1 MKPIS
6 VTMQAFGSYLKQTTV
21 DFRALG
27 DNPIFLIT
35 GATGGGKTT
44 ILDAMCFALYC
55 KATGGRRSW
64 GSMRCAAAPKGAE
77 TMVDFIFQLAGT
89 TYRFTRSQSQ
99 YAARGTGALK
109 TKETHACYRMEDG
122 EWELLFSG
130 AESRV
135 REKAEE
141 ILGLT
146 CEQFSQVIVLPQGD
160 FLKLLLSSSRDK
172 AQMFQTLFATGR
184 WERAARNLK
193 EMAAVLGKQ
202 AGELEAAKRSILER
216 EGVGTLPLLEEKE
229 AALREQL
236 VQAKAAQEAAE
247 KAFQNENA
255 ALRAAEALSERF
267 AALEQQQT
275 QRKILEQKQ
284 EEMEANR
291 RRLAQARRAAGVYPY
306 FTAHQAAQKELLT
319 KRQAHAAAQQS
330 LVKAEAECKAAQAQL
345 PLAERYR
352 SQLPEL
358 AKEEERLRNLR
369 EHALKWQEL
378 RRQRTEH
385 AKRMALL
392 EKQRA
397 EAQARLETAD
407 RQLADGNAYIENA
420 QKQISLL
427 PRLLEQVQQLMDQD
441 AAAALA
447 VHLEEGEPC
456 PVCGAV
462 HHPHPAQPSKRLQEA
477 QDALKRARKAA
488 DMLESA
494 QKRLQQ
500 RREQREQAREDLSQS
515 NERIASLRSEQQ
527 AQASAER
534 EVLDKLGELRELPA
548 IDQRLTEVRLQE
560 KKNTDAAGKIEGR
573 ANAAQRAAAT
583 AKAVCDSAAQ
593 AHREAQAAETT
604 AAQRL
609 QQALEESGFEQQAED
624 YAALLLSPERMES
637 LEHTI
642 QAYAAAVASADQQI
656 SRLQRELSGKEQ
668 PDLNAQRKRQAQAQ
682 EAAAQ
687 AAQAVGKLEQ
697 TALAAKES
705 LGHLRKLEEKGKKLE
720 EEYGRT
726 NRLAALLSGKN
737 ACKVPLHQFVLG
749 VMLDDILSSA
759 NQFFATLS
767 SGRYS
772 LSRVVGATSGNA
784 LGGLDL
790 EVIDAYTG
798 GARAVETLSGGEL
811 FLASLSLAFGLS
823 DVVQSYSGGVHL
835 DSLFIDEGFGSLDQE
850 TLDTAMKALAQLQH
864 MGRTIGI
871 ISHVSELKNRIA
883 AQIVVGKDRDGGS
896 TVRIRTA

>member
-64 GSMRCAAAPKGAE
+64 GSMRCAAAPKSAE

-122 EWELLFSG
+122 EWELLLSG

-193 EMAAVLGKQ
+193 EMAAALGKQ

-267 AALEQQQT
+267 AALEQQQA
-275 QRKILEQKQ
+275 QRKTLEQKQ

-291 RRLAQARRAAGVYPY
+291 RRLAEARRAAGVYPY

-319 KRQAHAAAQQS
+319 KRQAHAAAQQ
-330 LVKAEAECKAAQAQL
+330 KRTEAEAGCKAAQAQL

-378 RRQRTEH
+378 RRERTEH

-407 RQLADGNAYIENA
+407 RQLADGNVYIENA
-420 QKQISLL
+420 QKQISML

-515 NERIASLRSEQQ
+515 NEKIASLRSEQQ

-534 EVLDKLGELRELPA
+534 EMLDKLGELRDLPA
-548 IDQRLTEVRLQE
+548 IDQRLTEVRSQA
-560 KKNTDAAGKIEGR
+560 KKNADAAAKIEER
-573 ANAAQRAAAT
+573 ANAAQRDAAT
-583 AKAVCDSAAQ
+583 ANAVCDSAAQ
-593 AHREAQAAETT
+593 AHREAQAAEN
-604 AAQRL
+604 AAARRL
-609 QQALEESGFEQQAED
+609 QQALEESGFEQQVD
-624 YAALLLSPERMES
+624 YAALLLSPERMEA
-637 LEHTI
+637 LEQTI

-705 LGHLRKLEEKGKKLE
+705 LGCLRKLEEKGKKLE

-772 LSRVVGATSGNA
+772 LSRVVGTTSGNA

-883 AQIVVGKDRDGGS
+883 AQIIVGKDRDGGS

>member
-1 MKPIS
+1 M
-6 VTMQAFGSYLKQTTV
+6 
-21 DFRALG
+21 
-27 DNPIFLIT
+27 
-35 GATGGGKTT
+35 
-44 ILDAMCFALYC
+44 
-55 KATGGRRSW
+55 
-64 GSMRCAAAPKGAE
+64 
-77 TMVDFIFQLAGT
+77 
-89 TYRFTRSQSQ
+89 
-99 YAARGTGALK
+99 
-109 TKETHACYRMEDG
+109 
-122 EWELLFSG
+122 
-130 AESRV
+130 
-135 REKAEE
+135 
-141 ILGLT
+141 
-146 CEQFSQVIVLPQGD
+146 
-160 FLKLLLSSSRDK
+160 
-172 AQMFQTLFATGR
+172 
-184 WERAARNLK
+184 
-193 EMAAVLGKQ
+193 
-202 AGELEAAKRSILER
+202 ER
-216 EGVGTLPLLEEKE
+216 EGVETLPLLEEKE

-275 QRKILEQKQ
+275 QRKTLEQKQ

-378 RRQRTEH
+378 RRERTEH

-407 RQLADGNAYIENA
+407 RQLADGNVYIENA
-420 QKQISLL
+420 QKQISML
-427 PRLLEQVQQLMDQD
+427 PRLLEQVQLLMDQD

-593 AHREAQAAETT
+593 AHREAQAAEN
-604 AAQRL
+604 AAARRL
-609 QQALEESGFEQQAED
+609 QQALEESGFEQQVD
-624 YAALLLSPERMES
+624 YASLLLSPERMES

-668 PDLNAQRKRQAQAQ
+668 PDLNAQRKRQA
-682 EAAAQ
+682 AAAQ

-705 LGHLRKLEEKGKKLE
+705 LGRLRKLEEKGKKLE

-772 LSRVVGATSGNA
+772 LSRVVGTTSGNA

-883 AQIVVGKDRDGGS
+883 AQIIVGKDRDGGS

>member
-77 TMVDFIFQLAGT
+77 TMVDFVFQLAGT

-99 YAARGTGALK
+99 YTARGTGALK
-109 TKETHACYRMEDG
+109 TKETHACYRMEGG
-122 EWELLFSG
+122 EWELLLSG

-193 EMAAVLGKQ
+193 EMAAALGKQ

-216 EGVGTLPLLEEKE
+216 EGVETLPLLEEKE

-319 KRQAHAAAQQS
+319 KRQAHAAAQQ
-330 LVKAEAECKAAQAQL
+330 KRTEAEARCKAAQAQL

-385 AKRMALL
+385 AKQMALL

-407 RQLADGNAYIENA
+407 RQLADGNVYIENA
-420 QKQISLL
+420 QIQISML
-427 PRLLEQVQQLMDQD
+427 PRLLEQVQLLMDQD

-515 NERIASLRSEQQ
+515 NEKIASLRSEQQ

-534 EVLDKLGELRELPA
+534 EMLDKLGELRDLPA
-548 IDQRLTEVRLQE
+548 IDQRLTEVRSQA
-560 KKNTDAAGKIEGR
+560 KKNADAAAKIEER
-573 ANAAQRAAAT
+573 ANAAQRDAAT
-583 AKAVCDSAAQ
+583 ANAVCDSAAQ
-593 AHREAQAAETT
+593 AHREAQAAEN
-604 AAQRL
+604 AAARRL
-609 QQALEESGFEQQAED
+609 QQALEESGFEQQVD

-705 LGHLRKLEEKGKKLE
+705 LGRLRKLEEKGKKLE

-772 LSRVVGATSGNA
+772 LSRVVGTTSGNA

-883 AQIVVGKDRDGGS
+883 AQIIVGKDRDGGS

>member
-1 MKPIS
+1 
-6 VTMQAFGSYLKQTTV
+6 
-21 DFRALG
+21 
-27 DNPIFLIT
+27 
-35 GATGGGKTT
+35 
-44 ILDAMCFALYC
+44 
-55 KATGGRRSW
+55 
-64 GSMRCAAAPKGAE
+64 
-77 TMVDFIFQLAGT
+77 
-89 TYRFTRSQSQ
+89 
-99 YAARGTGALK
+99 
-109 TKETHACYRMEDG
+109 
-122 EWELLFSG
+122 
-130 AESRV
+130 
-135 REKAEE
+135 
-141 ILGLT
+141 
-146 CEQFSQVIVLPQGD
+146 
-160 FLKLLLSSSRDK
+160 
-172 AQMFQTLFATGR
+172 
-184 WERAARNLK
+184 
-193 EMAAVLGKQ
+193 
-202 AGELEAAKRSILER
+202 
-216 EGVGTLPLLEEKE
+216 
-229 AALREQL
+229 
-236 VQAKAAQEAAE
+236 
-247 KAFQNENA
+247 
-255 ALRAAEALSERF
+255 
-267 AALEQQQT
+267 
-275 QRKILEQKQ
+275 
-284 EEMEANR
+284 MEANR

-319 KRQAHAAAQQS
+319 KRQAHAAAQQ
-330 LVKAEAECKAAQAQL
+330 KRTEAEAGCKAAQAQL

-369 EHALKWQEL
+369 EHALKWQAL
-378 RRQRTEH
+378 QKQRTEH

-420 QKQISLL
+420 QKQISML

-548 IDQRLTEVRLQE
+548 IDQRLTEVRSQA
-560 KKNTDAAGKIEGR
+560 KKNTDAVGKIEER
-573 ANAAQRAAAT
+573 ANAAQRDAAT
-583 AKAVCDSAAQ
+583 ANAVCDSAAQ
-593 AHREAQAAETT
+593 AHREAQAAESA

-609 QQALEESGFEQQAED
+609 QQALEESGFEQQVD
-624 YAALLLSPERMES
+624 YASLLLSPERMES

-642 QAYAAAVASADQQI
+642 QAYDAAIASADQQI

-668 PDLNAQRKRQAQAQ
+668 PDLNAQQKRQAQAQ

-697 TALAAKES
+697 TALATKES
-705 LGHLRKLEEKGKKLE
+705 LGRLRKLEEKGKKLE

-883 AQIVVGKDRDGGS
+883 AQIIVGKDRDGGS

>member
-64 GSMRCAAAPKGAE
+64 GSMRCAAAPKSAE

-122 EWELLFSG
+122 EWELLLSG

-193 EMAAVLGKQ
+193 EMAAALGKQ

-216 EGVGTLPLLEEKE
+216 EGVENLPLLEEKE

-267 AALEQQQT
+267 AALEQQQA
-275 QRKILEQKQ
+275 QRKTLEQKQ

-291 RRLAQARRAAGVYPY
+291 RRLAEARRAAGVYPY

-319 KRQAHAAAQQS
+319 KRQAHAAAQQ
-330 LVKAEAECKAAQAQL
+330 KRTEAEARCKAAQAQL

-369 EHALKWQEL
+369 EHALKWQAL
-378 RRQRTEH
+378 QKQRTEH

-447 VHLEEGEPC
+447 VYLEEGEPC

-515 NERIASLRSEQQ
+515 NEKIASLRSEQQ

-534 EVLDKLGELRELPA
+534 EMLDKLGELRELPA
-548 IDQRLTEVRLQE
+548 IDQRLTEVRSQA
-560 KKNTDAAGKIEGR
+560 KKNTDAVGKIEER
-573 ANAAQRAAAT
+573 ANAAQRDAAT
-583 AKAVCDSAAQ
+583 ANAVCDSAAQ
-593 AHREAQAAETT
+593 AHREAQAAESA

-609 QQALEESGFEQQAED
+609 QQALEESGFEQQVD
-624 YAALLLSPERMES
+624 YASLLLSPERMES

-642 QAYAAAVASADQQI
+642 QAYDAAIASADQQI

-668 PDLNAQRKRQAQAQ
+668 PDLNAQQKRQAQAQ

-705 LGHLRKLEEKGKKLE
+705 LGRLRKLEEKGKKLE

-772 LSRVVGATSGNA
+772 LSRVVGTTSGNA

-883 AQIVVGKDRDGGS
+883 AQIIVGKDRDGGS

>member
-1 MKPIS
+1 MNFHVMTLFPEMVMNGLNTSILGRAASNGLLSFEAINIRDYTLERHGKVDDYPYGGGAGM
-6 VTMQAFGSYLKQTTV
+6 VMQAEPIY
-21 DFRALG
+21 RAY
-27 DNPIFLIT
+27 T
-35 GATGGGKTT
+35 
-44 ILDAMCFALYC
+44 ALC
-55 KATGGRRSW
+55 DRIGHR
-64 GSMRCAAAPKGAE
+64 P
-77 TMVDFIFQLAGT
+77 
-89 TYRFTRSQSQ
+89 
-99 YAARGTGALK
+99 
-109 TKETHACYRMEDG
+109 
-122 EWELLFSG
+122 
-130 AESRV
+130 RV
-135 REKAEE
+135 VYM
-141 ILGLT
+141 T
-146 CEQFSQVIVLPQGD
+146 PQGRT
-160 FLKLLLSSSRDK
+160 FTQK
-172 AQMFQTLFATGR
+172 
-184 WERAARNLK
+184 
-193 EMAAVLGKQ
+193 
-202 AGELEAAKRSILER
+202 I
-216 EGVGTLPLLEEKE
+216 
-229 AALREQL
+229 
-236 VQAKAAQEAAE
+236 AE
-247 KAFQNENA
+247 
-255 ALRAAEALSERF
+255 
-267 AALEQQQT
+267 
-275 QRKILEQKQ
+275 
-284 EEMEANR
+284 
-291 RRLAQARRAAGVYPY
+291 
-306 FTAHQAAQKELLT
+306 
-319 KRQAHAAAQQS
+319 
-330 LVKAEAECKAAQAQL
+330 
-345 PLAERYR
+345 
-352 SQLPEL
+352 EL

-378 RRQRTEH
+378 RRERTEH

-407 RQLADGNAYIENA
+407 RRLADGNVYIENA

-488 DMLESA
+488 DLLESA

-548 IDQRLTEVRLQE
+548 IDQRLTEVRSQA
-560 KKNTDAAGKIEGR
+560 KKNTDAVGKIEER
-573 ANAAQRAAAT
+573 ANAAQRDAAT
-583 AKAVCDSAAQ
+583 ANAVCDSAAQ
-593 AHREAQAAETT
+593 AHREAQAAESA

-609 QQALEESGFEQQAED
+609 QQALEESGFEQQVD
-624 YAALLLSPERMES
+624 YASLLLSPERMES

-642 QAYAAAVASADQQI
+642 QAYDAAIASADQQI

-705 LGHLRKLEEKGKKLE
+705 LGRLRKLEEKGKKLE

-883 AQIVVGKDRDGGS
+883 AQIIVGKDRDGGS

>member
-77 TMVDFIFQLAGT
+77 TMVDFVFQLAGT

-99 YAARGTGALK
+99 YTARGTGALK
-109 TKETHACYRMEDG
+109 TKETHACYRMEGG
-122 EWELLFSG
+122 EWELLLSG

-193 EMAAVLGKQ
+193 EMAAALGKQ

-216 EGVGTLPLLEEKE
+216 EGVETLPLLEEKE

-275 QRKILEQKQ
+275 QRKTLEQKQ

-306 FTAHQAAQKELLT
+306 FTAHQTAQKELLT

-330 LVKAEAECKAAQAQL
+330 LAKAEAECQAAQAQL

-378 RRQRTEH
+378 RRQRTEQ
-385 AKRMALL
+385 AKQMALL

-407 RQLADGNAYIENA
+407 RQLADGNVYIENA
-420 QKQISLL
+420 QIQISML
-427 PRLLEQVQQLMDQD
+427 PRLLEQVQLLMDQD

-515 NERIASLRSEQQ
+515 NEKIASLRSEQQ

-534 EVLDKLGELRELPA
+534 EMLDKLGELRDLPA
-548 IDQRLTEVRLQE
+548 IDQRLTEVRSQA
-560 KKNTDAAGKIEGR
+560 KKNADAAAKIEER
-573 ANAAQRAAAT
+573 ANAAQRDAAT
-583 AKAVCDSAAQ
+583 ANAVCDSAAQ
-593 AHREAQAAETT
+593 AHREAQAAEN
-604 AAQRL
+604 AAARRL
-609 QQALEESGFEQQAED
+609 QQALEESGFEQQVD
-624 YAALLLSPERMES
+624 YAALLLSPERMEA
-637 LEHTI
+637 LEQTI

-705 LGHLRKLEEKGKKLE
+705 LGRLRKLEEKGKKLE

>member
-6 VTMQAFGSYLKQTTV
+6 VTMQAFGSYLKRTTV

-77 TMVDFIFQLAGT
+77 TMVDFVFQLAGT

-109 TKETHACYRMEDG
+109 TKETHACYRMEG
-122 EWELLFSG
+122 SEWELLLSG

-193 EMAAVLGKQ
+193 EMAAALGKQ

-216 EGVGTLPLLEEKE
+216 EGVETLPLLEERE
-229 AALREQL
+229 AVLRGQL
-236 VQAKAAQEAAE
+236 SQAKTAQETAE

-267 AALEQQQT
+267 AALEQQQA
-275 QRKILEQKQ
+275 QRKALEQKR
-284 EEMEANR
+284 EELDASR
-291 RRLAQARRAAGVYPY
+291 RRLAEARRAAGVYPY
-306 FTAHQAAQKELLT
+306 FTAHQAAQKELLA
-319 KRQAHAAAQQS
+319 KQQAHAAAQQS
-330 LVKAEAECKAAQAQL
+330 LAKAEAECKAAQAQL

-369 EHALKWQEL
+369 EQALKWQEL
-378 RRQRTEH
+378 QKQRTEH

-392 EKQRA
+392 EKQRE

-407 RQLADGNAYIENA
+407 RQLADGNVYIENA
-420 QKQISLL
+420 QKQISML
-427 PRLLEQVQQLMDQD
+427 PHLLEQVQQLMDQD

-447 VHLEEGEPC
+447 VHLQEGAPC

-515 NERIASLRSEQQ
+515 NEKIASLRSEQQ
-527 AQASAER
+527 ARASAER

-548 IDQRLTEVRLQE
+548 IDQRLTEVRLQA
-560 KKNTDAAGKIEGR
+560 KKSTDAAAKIEER
-573 ANAAQRAAAT
+573 ANAAQRAGAT

-593 AHREAQAAETT
+593 AHREAQAAEN
-604 AAQRL
+604 AAAKRL
-609 QQALEESGFEQQAED
+609 QQALEESGFEPQAD
-624 YAALLLSPERMES
+624 CASLLLSPERMEA

-642 QAYAAAVASADQQI
+642 QAYDAAVASAEQQI
-656 SRLQRELSGKEQ
+656 GRLQQELLGKEQ
-668 PDLNAQRKRQAQAQ
+668 PDLQAQRKRQAQAQ

-705 LGHLRKLEEKGKKLE
+705 LGRLRKLEEKGKRLE

-726 NRLAALLSGKN
+726 SRLAALLSGKN
-737 ACKVPLHQFVLG
+737 AFKVPLHQFVLG

>member
-55 KATGGRRSW
+55 KA
-64 GSMRCAAAPKGAE
+64 PKSAE

-122 EWELLFSG
+122 EWELLLSG

-193 EMAAVLGKQ
+193 EMAAALGKQ

-216 EGVGTLPLLEEKE
+216 EGVETLPLLEEKE
-229 AALREQL
+229 AALREPL
-236 VQAKAAQEAAE
+236 VQAQAAQEAAE

-378 RRQRTEH
+378 RRQRTEQ
-385 AKRMALL
+385 AKQMALL

-407 RQLADGNAYIENA
+407 RQLADGNVYIENA

-515 NERIASLRSEQQ
+515 NEKIASLRSEQQ

-534 EVLDKLGELRELPA
+534 EMLDKLGELRELPA
-548 IDQRLTEVRLQE
+548 IDQRLTEVRSQE
-560 KKNTDAAGKIEGR
+560 KKNTDAAGKIEER

-583 AKAVCDSAAQ
+583 ANAVCDSAAQ

-609 QQALEESGFEQQAED
+609 QQALEESGFEQQVD
-624 YAALLLSPERMES
+624 YAALLLSPERMEA
-637 LEHTI
+637 LEQTI

-687 AAQAVGKLEQ
+687 AAQAVGELEQ

-705 LGHLRKLEEKGKKLE
+705 LGRLRKLEEKGKKLE

-749 VMLDDILSSA
+749 VMLDDIRSSA

-823 DVVQSYSGGVHL
+823 DVVQS
-835 DSLFIDEGFGSLDQE
+835 
-850 TLDTAMKALAQLQH
+850 
-864 MGRTIGI
+864 
-871 ISHVSELKNRIA
+871 
-883 AQIVVGKDRDGGS
+883 
-896 TVRIRTA
+896 

>member
-64 GSMRCAAAPKGAE
+64 GSMRCAAAPKSAE

-122 EWELLFSG
+122 EWELLLSG

-193 EMAAVLGKQ
+193 EMAAALGKQ

-319 KRQAHAAAQQS
+319 KRQAHAAAQQ
-330 LVKAEAECKAAQAQL
+330 KRTEAEAGCKAAQAQL

-369 EHALKWQEL
+369 EHALKWQAL
-378 RRQRTEH
+378 QKQRTEH

-548 IDQRLTEVRLQE
+548 IDQRLTEVRSQA
-560 KKNTDAAGKIEGR
+560 KKNADAAER
-573 ANAAQRAAAT
+573 DAAT
-583 AKAVCDSAAQ
+583 ANAVCDSAAQ
-593 AHREAQAAETT
+593 AHREAQAAESA

-609 QQALEESGFEQQAED
+609 QQALEESGFEQQVD
-624 YAALLLSPERMES
+624 YASLLLSPERMEA
-637 LEHTI
+637 LEQTI

-668 PDLNAQRKRQAQAQ
+668 PDLNAQQKRQAQAQ

-705 LGHLRKLEEKGKKLE
+705 LGRLRKLEEKGKKLE

-772 LSRVVGATSGNA
+772 LSRVVGTTSGNA

-883 AQIVVGKDRDGGS
+883 AQIIVGKDRDGGS

>member
-109 TKETHACYRMEDG
+109 TKETHACYRMEGG
-122 EWELLFSG
+122 EWELLLSG

-193 EMAAVLGKQ
+193 EMAAALGKQ

-216 EGVGTLPLLEEKE
+216 EGVETLPLLEEKE

-306 FTAHQAAQKELLT
+306 FTAHQTAQKELLT

-330 LVKAEAECKAAQAQL
+330 LAKAEAECQAAQAQL

-385 AKRMALL
+385 AKQMALL

-407 RQLADGNAYIENA
+407 RQLADGNVYIENA
-420 QKQISLL
+420 QIQISML
-427 PRLLEQVQQLMDQD
+427 PRLLEQVQLLMDQD

-515 NERIASLRSEQQ
+515 NEKIASLRSEQQ

-534 EVLDKLGELRELPA
+534 EMLDKLGELRDLPA
-548 IDQRLTEVRLQE
+548 IDQRLTEVRSQA
-560 KKNTDAAGKIEGR
+560 KKNADAAAKIEER
-573 ANAAQRAAAT
+573 ANAAQRDAAT
-583 AKAVCDSAAQ
+583 ANAVCDSAAQ
-593 AHREAQAAETT
+593 AHREAQAAEN
-604 AAQRL
+604 AAARRL
-609 QQALEESGFEQQAED
+609 QQALEESGFEQQVD
-624 YAALLLSPERMES
+624 YAALLLSPERMEA
-637 LEHTI
+637 LEQTI

-705 LGHLRKLEEKGKKLE
+705 LGCLRKLEEKGKKLE

-772 LSRVVGATSGNA
+772 LSRVVGTTSGNA

-883 AQIVVGKDRDGGS
+883 AQIIVGKDRDGGS

>member
-89 TYRFTRSQSQ
+89 TYRFMRSQSQ

-109 TKETHACYRMEDG
+109 TKETHACYRMEGG
-122 EWELLFSG
+122 EWELLLSG

-193 EMAAVLGKQ
+193 EMAAALGKQ

-216 EGVGTLPLLEEKE
+216 EGVETLPLLEEKE

-267 AALEQQQT
+267 AALEQQQA
-275 QRKILEQKQ
+275 QRKTLEQKQ

-291 RRLAQARRAAGVYPY
+291 RRLAEARRAAGVYPY

-319 KRQAHAAAQQS
+319 KRQAHAAAQQ
-330 LVKAEAECKAAQAQL
+330 KRTEAEARCKAAQAQL

-369 EHALKWQEL
+369 EHALKWQAL
-378 RRQRTEH
+378 QKQRTEH

-447 VHLEEGEPC
+447 VYLEEGEPC

-515 NERIASLRSEQQ
+515 NEKIASLRSEQQ

-534 EVLDKLGELRELPA
+534 EMLDKLGELRDLPA
-548 IDQRLTEVRLQE
+548 IDQRLTEVRSQA
-560 KKNTDAAGKIEGR
+560 KKNADAAAKIEER
-573 ANAAQRAAAT
+573 ANAAQRDAAT
-583 AKAVCDSAAQ
+583 ANAVCDSAAQ
-593 AHREAQAAETT
+593 AHREAQAAEN
-604 AAQRL
+604 AAARRL
-609 QQALEESGFEQQAED
+609 QQALEESGFEQQVD

-705 LGHLRKLEEKGKKLE
+705 LGRLRKLEEKGKKLE

-772 LSRVVGATSGNA
+772 LSRVVGTTSGNA

-883 AQIVVGKDRDGGS
+883 AQIIVGKDRDGGS

>member
-77 TMVDFIFQLAGT
+77 TMVDFVFQLAGT

-99 YAARGTGALK
+99 YTARGTGALK
-109 TKETHACYRMEDG
+109 TKETHACYRMEGG
-122 EWELLFSG
+122 EWELLLSG

-193 EMAAVLGKQ
+193 EMAAALGKQ

-216 EGVGTLPLLEEKE
+216 EGVETLPLLEEKE

-267 AALEQQQT
+267 AALEQQQA
-275 QRKILEQKQ
+275 QRKTLEQKQ

-291 RRLAQARRAAGVYPY
+291 RRLAEARRAAGVYPY

-319 KRQAHAAAQQS
+319 KRQAHAAAQQ
-330 LVKAEAECKAAQAQL
+330 KRTEAEARCKAAQAQL

-378 RRQRTEH
+378 RRERTEH

-407 RQLADGNAYIENA
+407 RQLADGNVYIENA
-420 QKQISLL
+420 QKQISML
-427 PRLLEQVQQLMDQD
+427 PRLLEQVQLLMDQD

-548 IDQRLTEVRLQE
+548 IDQRLTEVRSQA
-560 KKNTDAAGKIEGR
+560 KKNTDAVGKIEER
-573 ANAAQRAAAT
+573 ANAAQRDAAT
-583 AKAVCDSAAQ
+583 ANAVCDSAAQ
-593 AHREAQAAETT
+593 AHREAQAAESA

-609 QQALEESGFEQQAED
+609 QQALEESGFEQQVD
-624 YAALLLSPERMES
+624 YASLLLSPERMES

-642 QAYAAAVASADQQI
+642 QAYDAAIASADQQI

-668 PDLNAQRKRQAQAQ
+668 PDLNAQQKRQAQAQ

-705 LGHLRKLEEKGKKLE
+705 LGRLRKLEEKGKKLE

-864 MGRTIGI
+864 MGRAIGI

-883 AQIVVGKDRDGGS
+883 AQIIVGKDRDGGS

>member
-64 GSMRCAAAPKGAE
+64 GSMRCAAAPKSAE

-109 TKETHACYRMEDG
+109 TKETHACYRMEGG
-122 EWELLFSG
+122 EWELLLSG

-193 EMAAVLGKQ
+193 EMAAALGKQ

-216 EGVGTLPLLEEKE
+216 EGVETLPLLEEKE

-306 FTAHQAAQKELLT
+306 FTAHQTAQKELLT

-330 LVKAEAECKAAQAQL
+330 LAKAEAECQAAQAQL

-385 AKRMALL
+385 AKQMALL

-407 RQLADGNAYIENA
+407 RQLADGNVYIENA
-420 QKQISLL
+420 QIQISML
-427 PRLLEQVQQLMDQD
+427 PRLLEQVQLLMDQD

-515 NERIASLRSEQQ
+515 NEKIASLRSEQQ

-534 EVLDKLGELRELPA
+534 EMLDKLGELRDLPA
-548 IDQRLTEVRLQE
+548 IDQRLTEVRSQA
-560 KKNTDAAGKIEGR
+560 KKNADAAAKIEER
-573 ANAAQRAAAT
+573 ANAAQRDAAT
-583 AKAVCDSAAQ
+583 ANAVCDSAAQ
-593 AHREAQAAETT
+593 AHREAQAAEN
-604 AAQRL
+604 AAARRL
-609 QQALEESGFEQQAED
+609 QQALEESGFEQQVD
-624 YAALLLSPERMES
+624 YAALLLSPERMEA
-637 LEHTI
+637 LEQTI

-705 LGHLRKLEEKGKKLE
+705 LGCLRKLEEKGKKLE

-772 LSRVVGATSGNA
+772 LSRVVGTTSGNA

-883 AQIVVGKDRDGGS
+883 AQIIVGKDRDGGS

>member
-77 TMVDFIFQLAGT
+77 TMVDFVFQLAGT

-99 YAARGTGALK
+99 YTARGTGALK
-109 TKETHACYRMEDG
+109 TKETHACYRMEGG
-122 EWELLFSG
+122 EWELLLSG

-193 EMAAVLGKQ
+193 EMAAALGKQ

-216 EGVGTLPLLEEKE
+216 EGVETLPLLEEKE

-275 QRKILEQKQ
+275 QRKTLEQKQ

-306 FTAHQAAQKELLT
+306 FTAHQTAQKELLT

-330 LVKAEAECKAAQAQL
+330 LAKAEAECKAAQAQL

-385 AKRMALL
+385 AKQMALL

-407 RQLADGNAYIENA
+407 RQLADGNVYIENA
-420 QKQISLL
+420 QIQISML
-427 PRLLEQVQQLMDQD
+427 PRLLEQVQLLMDQD

-534 EVLDKLGELRELPA
+534 EMLDKLGELRDLPA
-548 IDQRLTEVRLQE
+548 IDQRLTEVRSQA
-560 KKNTDAAGKIEGR
+560 KKNADAAAKIEER
-573 ANAAQRAAAT
+573 ANAAQRDAAT
-583 AKAVCDSAAQ
+583 ANAVCDSAAQ
-593 AHREAQAAETT
+593 AHREAQAAESA

-609 QQALEESGFEQQAED
+609 QQALEESGFEQQVD
-624 YAALLLSPERMES
+624 YASLLLSPERMES

-642 QAYAAAVASADQQI
+642 QAYDAAIASADQQI

-705 LGHLRKLEEKGKKLE
+705 LGRLRKLEEKGKKLE

-772 LSRVVGATSGNA
+772 LSRVVGTTSGNA

-883 AQIVVGKDRDGGS
+883 AQIIVGKDRNGGS

>member
-64 GSMRCAAAPKGAE
+64 GSMRCAAAPKSAE

-122 EWELLFSG
+122 EWELLLSG

-193 EMAAVLGKQ
+193 EMAAALGKQ

-275 QRKILEQKQ
+275 QRKTLEQKQ

-291 RRLAQARRAAGVYPY
+291 RRLAEARRAAGVYPY

-319 KRQAHAAAQQS
+319 KRQAHAAAQQ
-330 LVKAEAECKAAQAQL
+330 KRTEAEARCKAAQAQL

-378 RRQRTEH
+378 RRERTEH
-385 AKRMALL
+385 AKQMALL

-407 RQLADGNAYIENA
+407 RQLADGNVYIENA
-420 QKQISLL
+420 QIQISML
-427 PRLLEQVQQLMDQD
+427 PRLLEQVQLLMDQD

-515 NERIASLRSEQQ
+515 NEKIASLRSEQQ

-534 EVLDKLGELRELPA
+534 EMLDKLGELRDLPA
-548 IDQRLTEVRLQE
+548 IDQRLTEVRSQA
-560 KKNTDAAGKIEGR
+560 KKNADAAAKIEER
-573 ANAAQRAAAT
+573 ANAAQRDAAT
-583 AKAVCDSAAQ
+583 ANAVCDSAAQ
-593 AHREAQAAETT
+593 AHREAQAAEN
-604 AAQRL
+604 AAARRL
-609 QQALEESGFEQQAED
+609 QQALEESGFEQQVD
-624 YAALLLSPERMES
+624 YAALLLSPERMEA
-637 LEHTI
+637 LEQTI

-705 LGHLRKLEEKGKKLE
+705 LGRLRKLEEKGKKLE

>member
-77 TMVDFIFQLAGT
+77 TMVDFVFQLAGP

-99 YAARGTGALK
+99 YTARGTGALK
-109 TKETHACYRMEDG
+109 TKETHACYRMEGG
-122 EWELLFSG
+122 EWELLLSG

-193 EMAAVLGKQ
+193 EMAAALGKQ

-216 EGVGTLPLLEEKE
+216 EGVETLPLLEEKE

-275 QRKILEQKQ
+275 QRKTLEQKQ

-306 FTAHQAAQKELLT
+306 FTAHQTAQKELLT

-330 LVKAEAECKAAQAQL
+330 LAKAEAECQAAQAQL

-385 AKRMALL
+385 AKQMALL

-407 RQLADGNAYIENA
+407 RQLADGNVYIENA

-515 NERIASLRSEQQ
+515 NEKIASLRSEQQ

-534 EVLDKLGELRELPA
+534 EMLDKLGELRDLPA
-548 IDQRLTEVRLQE
+548 IDQRLTEVRSQA
-560 KKNTDAAGKIEGR
+560 KKNADAAAKIEER
-573 ANAAQRAAAT
+573 ANAAQRDAAT
-583 AKAVCDSAAQ
+583 ANAVCDSAAQ
-593 AHREAQAAETT
+593 AHREAQAAEN
-604 AAQRL
+604 AAARRL
-609 QQALEESGFEQQAED
+609 QQALEESGFEQQVD
-624 YAALLLSPERMES
+624 YAALLHSPERREA
-637 LEHTI
+637 LEQTI
-642 QAYAAAVASADQQI
+642 QAYAAAVASAYQQI

-883 AQIVVGKDRDGGS
+883 AQIVVGKDRNGGS